1 MNSNNIKKYNRTLS
15 RQTAGIAARTVA
27 GILFLACFS
36 LTACKKNYT
45 DPSGPSSGQAF
56 SSANAL
62 TDVAV
67 GLQNWYSAGRG
78 GLVYNTITADGLL
91 TNQLYVVNA
100 GNTDEAQLGA
110 GAGAVQ
116 NTNGI
121 VTGLWTAC
129 NKIIFDADSV
139 ISQTPKIV
147 TDKNYASG
155 LIAYASIFKAL
166 AIGDMAMF
174 WDHVPAGIADTLGV
188 SKVNF
193 VTNTQGYLNAIAVI
207 DNALSVVNANAI
219 SSTFLKNTP
228 ASIDIVNTLY
238 ALKARYLVLA
248 GNFPDALT
256 AANNVVRSVRSTFG
270 YNTVV
275 TNPIFTLATSTNNIY
290 QPVDS
295 AMGLPVGLQPDPNDK
310 REPFYIGIGAS
321 PRYRINGFYN
331 TTITSIPVYL
341 PGEILLIKAECYA
354 QQNDLVNGT
363 AWLDSVVLKQP
374 SQDPFGVGAGLST
387 PVVVTTQAD
396 LLTQIYKHRC
406 IELYMSGLRLA
417 DERRFGRPT
426 TERKRSYLPYPFVE
440 RNGNSN
446 TPADPTF

>member
-1 MNSNNIKKYNRTLS
+1 MNTNHIKY
-15 RQTAGIAARTVA
+15 TVSIT
-27 GILFLACFS
+27 ILITCFLFMS
-36 LTACKKNYT
+36 CKKNFT
-45 DPSGPSSGQAF
+45 DPSGPSSSQAF
-56 SSANAL
+56 NSPNAL

-91 TNQLYVVNA
+91 TGQLYVVNA
-100 GNTDEAQLGA
+100 GNTDEAQLGN

-116 NTNGI
+116 NTNGM
-121 VTGLWTAC
+121 VTGMWTVA
-129 NKIIFDADSV
+129 NKIIFDADSL
-139 ISQTPKIV
+139 INQTPRIV
-147 TDKNYASG
+147 TDKGYASG
-155 LIAYASIFKAL
+155 LIAYASVFKAL

-188 SKVNF
+188 SNVGF
-193 VTNTQGYLNAIAVI
+193 VINTQGYLNAIAVI
-207 DNALSVVNANAI
+207 DNALTVVNANAI
-219 SSTFLKNTP
+219 SSTFLSNIPK

-238 ALKARYLVLA
+238 ALKARYSLLA
-248 GNFPDALT
+248 GNYADALT
-256 AANNVVRSVRSTFG
+256 AANNVTRSVKSTFS

-295 AMGLPVGLQPDPNDK
+295 TMGLPVGLQPDLTDK
-310 REPFYIGIGAS
+310 REPFYISIGAS
-321 PRYRINGFYN
+321 PRFRINGFFN
-331 TTITSIPVYL
+331 ATAGPIPVYL
-341 PGEILLIKAECYA
+341 PGEMMLIKAEAYTR
-354 QQNDLVNGT
+354 QNDLVNGA

-374 SQDPFGVGAGLST
+374 SQDPFGVGAGLTT
-387 PVVVTTQAD
+387 PVTYTDQDD

-406 IELYMSGLRLA
+406 IELYMSGLRLS

-440 RNGNSN
+440 RNGNAN
-446 TPADPTF
+446 TPPDPSF

>member
-1 MNSNNIKKYNRTLS
+1 MNSHTIKYSILRQS
-15 RQTAGIAARTVA
+15 RLMRCTTRMAA

-45 DPSGPSSGQAF
+45 DPSGPSSSQAF
-56 SSANAL
+56 NSPNAL

-100 GNTDEAQLGA
+100 GNTDEAQLGN
-110 GAGAVQ
+110 GGGAVQ
-116 NTNGI
+116 STNGI
-121 VTGLWTAC
+121 VTGMWTVS
-129 NKIIFDADSV
+129 NKIIFDADSL
-139 ISQTPKIV
+139 INQTPRIV

-166 AIGDMAMF
+166 AIGDMSMF

-188 SKVNF
+188 SNVGF

-207 DNALSVVNANAI
+207 DNAISVVNANAI
-219 SSTFLKNTP
+219 SATFLSNIPKG
-228 ASIDIVNTLY
+228 SIDIVNTLY
-238 ALKARYLVLA
+238 ALKARYSLLA
-248 GNFPDALT
+248 GNYADALT
-256 AANNVVRSVRSTFG
+256 AAGSVTRSVKSVFA

-295 AMGLPVGLQPDPNDK
+295 AMGLPVGLQPDLTDK
-310 REPFYIGIGAS
+310 REPFYISIGAS
-321 PRYRINGFYN
+321 PRYRINGFFN
-331 TTITSIPVYL
+331 GTAASIPVYL
-341 PGEILLIKAECYA
+341 PGEMMLIRAEAYTR
-354 QQNDLVNGT
+354 QDDLVNGA

-374 SQDPFGVGAGLST
+374 SQDPFGVGAGLAT
-387 PVVVTTQAD
+387 PVTYSSKDD

-417 DERRFGRPT
+417 DERRFNRPVA
-426 TERKRSYLPYPFVE
+426 ERKRTYFPYPFVE

-446 TPADPTF
+446 TPPDPTF

>member
-1 MNSNNIKKYNRTLS
+1 MNSNNIKYSNLPQSRAKRRTT
-15 RQTAGIAARTVA
+15 RMAA
-27 GILFLACFS
+27 GILLLACLS
-36 LTACKKNYT
+36 LTACKKNYL

-56 SSANAL
+56 NSPNAL

-67 GLQNWYSAGRG
+67 GLQNWYTAGRG

-100 GNTDEAQLGA
+100 GNTDEAQLGN

-121 VTGLWTAC
+121 ITGMWTVA

-139 ISQTPKIV
+139 INQTPRIV

-174 WDHVPAGIADTLGV
+174 WDHVPAGIADTLGKSNV
-188 SKVNF
+188 SF
-193 VTNTQGYLNAIAVI
+193 VTNAQGYLNAIAVI
-207 DNALSVVNANAI
+207 DNALNVVNANAV
-219 SSTFLKNTP
+219 SSSFLANIPKG
-228 ASIDIVNTLY
+228 IDIVNTLY
-238 ALKARYLVLA
+238 ALKARYSLLA
-248 GNFPDALT
+248 GNYADALT
-256 AANNVVRSVRSTFG
+256 ATNSVTRSVKSVFS

-295 AMGLPVGLQPDPNDK
+295 AMGLPVGLQPDLTDK
-310 REPFYIGIGAS
+310 REPFYISIGAS
-321 PRYRINGFYN
+321 PRYRINGFFN
-331 TTITSIPVYL
+331 STTSSIPVYL
-341 PGEILLIKAECYA
+341 PGEILLIKAECYT
-354 QQNDLVNGT
+354 QQNDLASGA

-374 SQDPFGVGAGLST
+374 SQDPFGVGAGLVT
-387 PVVVTTQAD
+387 PVTYTSKDD

-417 DERRFGRPT
+417 DERRYNRPVA
-426 TERKRSYLPYPFVE
+426 ERKRSYFPYPFVE
-440 RNGNSN
+440 RNGNTN
-446 TPADPTF
+446 TPPDPSF